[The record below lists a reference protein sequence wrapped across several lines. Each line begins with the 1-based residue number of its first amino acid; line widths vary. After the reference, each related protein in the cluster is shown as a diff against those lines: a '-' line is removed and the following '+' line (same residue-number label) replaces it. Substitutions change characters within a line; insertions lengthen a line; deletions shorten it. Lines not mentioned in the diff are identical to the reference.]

1 MTSRHQTISAPWYAT
16 LVVAVCVALGLNGL
30 ADMVA
35 YGSWVWTAVGL
46 LGVVA
51 LCVATTRMLSRSRIL
66 PTVVGAVA
74 AIVIAVPAFARD
86 DNGERFMLPTPSA
99 LRTLLRTLADGVDLI
114 YTSAPPAAVERPL
127 LGVLT
132 VGLIGLFLAA
142 EHIAVSWRAAAVS
155 GVVLLLPWVP
165 AIALQHRLTLR
176 LLLAALIGW
185 ILLLAL
191 TRRPTGASER
201 PAPFAGS
208 VAAVAAISLAVLVA
222 PSAIGGN
229 GWGMIPRFDTVDQ
242 FDTPPRLNLELD
254 LRNSLGTNSS
264 STVAV
269 YLTTGARPDVLRL
282 YTLSDFDG
290 TSWNTPETPPS
301 RELTNGPLWPV
312 DVPGWGDRELDT
324 LTMSV
329 LSAETSLPLPPVPR
343 SVGPLDGHWTYAAAT
358 DQILAD
364 NTNTAG
370 LEYTLSAD
378 LGFITSD
385 LLEVSDGSQDA
396 RLDPTTLLI
405 PEGVDADRFA
415 ELARSITDGATNRYE
430 QAVALQEYFRNGGG
444 FVYDTSVQP
453 DTADAVSVFLDDKR
467 GYCVQ
472 FATAM
477 VVFARSLDIPARL
490 AVGYLPG
497 TQDESGAY
505 IVRGGDAHAWPE
517 LYFSD
522 VGWVRFEPTPSIQTG
537 ARPSYTQQAGDAAVD
552 DFTNPTARP
561 DFTGETDAPI
571 VVPTSRA
578 SAGDGGSGFTV
589 PWPLIAVFA
598 AVAIALLWG
607 ASLVARRRREEE
619 NRAADPE
626 VTWAWLRQHVPSSFA
641 WPLTLTPHEVGS
653 FVDAVARGEGV
664 EIETEGRASLEAL
677 ALAVSDHR
685 YAPDG
690 AHVDAHDLEH
700 HSRAARDAIAQAA
713 AEATTGR
720 PARAGARGGP
730 RRGG

>member
-1 MTSRHQTISAPWYAT
+1 MTSHHRAIVAPWYAT
-16 LVVAVCVALGLNGL
+16 VVVAVCVALGINGL
-30 ADMVA
+30 ADMVT

-46 LGVVA
+46 LGLVTVTVA
-51 LCVATTRMLSRSRIL
+51 ATRMLSRSRIL
-66 PTVVGAVA
+66 PTAVGLITS
-74 AIVIAVPAFARD
+74 IVIAVPAFARD
-86 DNGERFMLPTPSA
+86 AHDERFMLPTPAA
-99 LRTLLRTLADGVDLI
+99 LRALLHTLSEGIDLI
-114 YTSAPPAAVERPL
+114 FTSAPPAHVERPL
-127 LGVLT
+127 LGVLS
-132 VGLIGLFLAA
+132 VGLIAIFLIA

-155 GVVLLLPWVP
+155 GIVLLLPWVP

-176 LLLAALIGW
+176 LLLAALIAW
-185 ILLLAL
+185 VLLLAL

-201 PAPFAGS
+201 PAPLAGT
-208 VAAVAAISLAVLVA
+208 VAAVAAVSLTMLVA

-269 YLTTGARPDVLRL
+269 YLSSGARPDVLRL
-282 YTLSDFDG
+282 YILSSFDG
-290 TSWNTPETPPS
+290 TSWQTPPTPPS
-301 RELTNGPLWPV
+301 RELTTGPLWPV
-312 DVPGWGDRELDT
+312 DVPNWAERERAT
-324 LTMSV
+324 LNMSV

-343 SVGPLDGHWTYAAAT
+343 SVGSLDGRWTYASST

-364 NTNTAG
+364 TTNTAG
-370 LEYTLSAD
+370 LEYTVTAD
-378 LGFITSD
+378 LGYITPE
-385 LLEVSDGSQDA
+385 LLQAGDASQDG
-396 RLDPTTLLI
+396 RLDSTNLEI
-405 PEGVDADRFA
+405 PEGVDVERFRQ
-415 ELARSITDGATNRYE
+415 LATEITAGATNRYE

-444 FVYDTSVQP
+444 FVYDTTVQP

-477 VVFARSLDIPARL
+477 VMFARTLDIPARL

-497 TQDESGAY
+497 SQDESGAY

-517 LYFSD
+517 LYFSG

-537 ARPSYTQQAGDAAVD
+537 ARPSYTQQADEVAVD

-561 DFTGETDAPI
+561 EVIDEADTPL
-571 VVPTSRA
+571 VVPTSP
-578 SAGDGGSGFTV
+578 STTGDADDGLAV
-589 PWPLIAVFA
+589 PWILIAACVLVA
-598 AVAIALLWG
+598 AAALWG
-607 ASLVARRRREEE
+607 ASVIARRRREEE

-626 VTWAWLRQHVPSSFA
+626 VTWAWLRHHVPPAYS
-641 WPLTLTPHEVGS
+641 WPLALTPHEVVAYLDG
-653 FVDAVARGEGV
+653 VARGDGV
-664 EIETEGRASLEAL
+664 EIEAQGRAALDVL

-685 YAPDG
+685 YAPHG
-690 AHVDAHDLEH
+690 ALIEATELERH
-700 HSRAARDAIAQAA
+700 GHAAREALEAAA
-713 AEATTGR
+713 AEAVRGR

-730 RRGG
+730 RRDA

>member
-1 MTSRHQTISAPWYAT
+1 MTSRHQSISAPWYAT
-16 LVVAVCVALGLNGL
+16 VVVAICVALGLNGL

-46 LGVVA
+46 LGLVTV
-51 LCVATTRMLSRSRIL
+51 CVATTRMLSRSRIL
-66 PTVVGAVA
+66 PTLVGAVA
-74 AIVIAVPAFARD
+74 AIVIAVPAFSRD
-86 DNGERFMLPTPSA
+86 DNGERFMLPTPAA
-99 LRTLLRTLADGVDLI
+99 LRSLLKTLGDGVDLI
-114 YTSAPPAAVERPL
+114 YTSAPPAAVEPPL

-132 VGLIGLFLAA
+132 IGLIGVFLVA

-155 GVVLLLPWVP
+155 GVILLTPWVP

-201 PAPFAGS
+201 PAPFAGT
-208 VAAVAAISLAVLVA
+208 VAAVAAISLTVLVA

-229 GWGMIPRFDTVDQ
+229 GWGMIPRFDTVDE

-264 STVAV
+264 STVAI

-290 TSWNTPETPPS
+290 TSWDTPDTPPS

-312 DVPGWGDRELDT
+312 DVPGWGERKLDT

-358 DQILAD
+358 DQILAND
-364 NTNTAG
+364 TNTAG
-370 LEYTLSAD
+370 LEYTLTAD
-378 LGFITSD
+378 LGFVTPE
-385 LLEVSDGSQDA
+385 LLQAGDASQDA
-396 RLDPTTLLI
+396 RLDPTTLVI
-405 PEGVDADRFA
+405 PDGVDAERFA
-415 ELARSITDGATNRYE
+415 SQARSITDGATNRYE

-444 FVYDTSVQP
+444 FVYDTTVQP

-477 VVFARSLDIPARL
+477 VVFARTLDIPARL

-497 TQDESGAY
+497 SQDESGAY

-537 ARPSYTQQAGDAAVD
+537 ARPSYTQQGGDAAVD
-552 DFTNPTARP
+552 DLTNPTARP
-561 DFTGETDAPI
+561 DFMDETDAPI

-578 SAGDGGSGFTV
+578 NAGDGGPGVTI
-589 PWPLIAVFA
+589 PWPLIAAFVVVA
-598 AVAIALLWG
+598 AALLWG

-626 VTWAWLRQHVPSSFA
+626 VTWAWLRSHIPASFA
-641 WPLTLTPHEVGS
+641 WPLTLTPHEVGTH
-653 FVDAVARGEGV
+653 VDGVARSEGV
-664 EIETEGRASLEAL
+664 QIEAEGRASLEAL

-685 YAPDG
+685 YAPQG
-690 AHVDAHDLEH
+690 AHTDSHDLERH
-700 HSRAARDAIAQAA
+700 GHAARDAIARAA
-713 AEATTGR
+713 TEAATGR

>member
-1 MTSRHQTISAPWYAT
+1 MTSRHQTPVAPWYAT
-16 LVVAVCVALGLNGL
+16 VVAAVCVALGMNGL

-35 YGSWVWTAVGL
+35 YGAWVWTAVGL
-46 LGVVA
+46 LGIVTLAVA
-51 LCVATTRMLSRSRIL
+51 ITRMLSRSRML
-66 PTVVGAVA
+66 PTAVGIIT

-86 DNGERFMLPTPSA
+86 DNGERFMLPTPAA
-99 LRTLLRTLADGVDLI
+99 LRSLLHTLDEGVDLI
-114 YTSAPPAAVERPL
+114 YTSAPPADVERPL

-132 VGLIGLFLAA
+132 VGLFAIFLAA

-155 GVVLLLPWVP
+155 GVVLFMPWVP

-176 LLLAALIGW
+176 LLLAALIAW
-185 ILLLAL
+185 VLLLAL

-201 PAPFAGS
+201 PAPLAGTI
-208 VAAVAAISLAVLVA
+208 AAVAAVSLAVLVA

-269 YLTTGARPDVLRL
+269 YLSSGARPDVLRL

-290 TSWNTPETPPS
+290 TSWDTPETPPS
-301 RELTNGPLWPV
+301 RELGTGPLWPV
-312 DVPGWGDRELDT
+312 DVPNWAERDLAT
-324 LTMSV
+324 LNMSV
-329 LSAETSLPLPPVPR
+329 LSAESSLPLPPVPR
-343 SVGPLDGHWTYAAAT
+343 RVGPLDGHWTYAAST

-364 NTNTAG
+364 DTNTAG
-370 LEYTLSAD
+370 LEYTVTAD
-378 LGFITSD
+378 LAYITPE
-385 LLEVSDGSQDA
+385 LLRAGDASQDA
-396 RLDPTTLLI
+396 RLDPTTLSI
-405 PEGVDADRFA
+405 PDGVDAERFQQ
-415 ELARSITDGATNRYE
+415 LAIQITDGASSRYE

-444 FVYDTSVQP
+444 FVYDTTVQP
-453 DTADAVSVFLDDKR
+453 DTADAVSAFLDDKR

-477 VVFARSLDIPARL
+477 VVFARTLDVPARL

-497 TQDESGAY
+497 SQDESGAF

-517 LYFSD
+517 LYFSG

-537 ARPSYTQQAGDAAVD
+537 ARPSYTQQGGDAAVD

-561 DFTGETDAPI
+561 DFIGEPNAPI
-571 VVPTSRA
+571 AVPTSRA
-578 SAGDGGSGFTV
+578 QAGDGDQGVEVPWTLIAAFTV
-589 PWPLIAVFA
+589 VA
-598 AVAIALLWG
+598 ASALWG
-607 ASLVARRRREEE
+607 ASIVARRRRAEE

-626 VTWAWLRQHVPSSFA
+626 VMWGWLRAHVPASYA
-641 WPLTLTPHEVGS
+641 WPLALTPHEVGT
-653 FVDAVARGEGV
+653 FLDGVARGEGV
-664 EIETEGRASLEAL
+664 EIEAEGRASLETL
-677 ALAVSDHR
+677 AVAVSDHR
-685 YAPDG
+685 YAPQG
-690 AHVDAHDLEH
+690 AVIDALDLERH
-700 HSRAARDAIAQAA
+700 GHAARDAIARAA
-713 AEATTGR
+713 AEAATGR

>member
-1 MTSRHQTISAPWYAT
+1 MTSRHQSISAPWYAT
-16 LVVAVCVALGLNGL
+16 VVVAICVALGLNGL

-46 LGVVA
+46 LGLVTV
-51 LCVATTRMLSRSRIL
+51 CVATTRMLSRSRIL
-66 PTVVGAVA
+66 PTLVGAVA
-74 AIVIAVPAFARD
+74 AIVIAVPAFSRD
-86 DNGERFMLPTPSA
+86 DNGERFMLPTPAA
-99 LRTLLRTLADGVDLI
+99 LRSLLKTLGDGVDLI
-114 YTSAPPAAVERPL
+114 YTSAPPAAVEPPL

-132 VGLIGLFLAA
+132 IGLIGVFLVA

-155 GVVLLLPWVP
+155 GVILLTPWVP

-201 PAPFAGS
+201 PAPFAGT
-208 VAAVAAISLAVLVA
+208 VAAVAAISLTVLVA

-229 GWGMIPRFDTVDQ
+229 GWGMIPRFDTVDE

-264 STVAV
+264 STVAI

-290 TSWNTPETPPS
+290 TSWDTPDTPPS

-312 DVPGWGDRELDT
+312 DVPGWGERTLDT

-343 SVGPLDGHWTYAAAT
+343 SVGPLDGHWTYAATT

-370 LEYTLSAD
+370 LEYTLTAD
-378 LGFITSD
+378 LGFVTPE
-385 LLEVSDGSQDA
+385 LLQAGDASQDA
-396 RLDPTTLLI
+396 RLDPTTLVI
-405 PEGVDADRFA
+405 PDGVDVERF
-415 ELARSITDGATNRYE
+415 ESQARSITDGATNRYE

-444 FVYDTSVQP
+444 FVYDTTVQP

-497 TQDESGAY
+497 SQDESGAY

-537 ARPSYTQQAGDAAVD
+537 ARPSYTQQGGDAAVD

-561 DFTGETDAPI
+561 DFMDETDAAI
-571 VVPTSRA
+571 VVPTSRDN
-578 SAGDGGSGFTV
+578 AGDGGPEV
-589 PWPLIAVFA
+589 NIPWPLIAAFVVVA
-598 AVAIALLWG
+598 AALLWG

-626 VTWAWLRQHVPSSFA
+626 VTWAWLRSHIPASFA
-641 WPLTLTPHEVGS
+641 WPLTLTPHEVGTH
-653 FVDAVARGEGV
+653 VDGVARSEGV
-664 EIETEGRASLEAL
+664 QIEAEGRASLEAL

-685 YAPDG
+685 YAPPG
-690 AHVDAHDLEH
+690 AHTDAHDLERH
-700 HSRAARDAIAQAA
+700 GHAARDAIARA
-713 AEATTGR
+713 AEEAATGR
-720 PARAGARGGP
+720 PARAGARGGL